1 MNGARNRYLRL
12 VTGRFYIV
20 LRNGD
25 EDIKI
30 FAGDNIASA
39 RETRDDLLR
48 GLGRLKPLAEKRRAV
63 REEAVEEKPFK
74 RLPRRTVDYYAAGC
88 VLLLAAV
95 YQTQEAYDWAMD
107 SLHGARAIDARRFA

>member
-1 MNGARNRYLRL
+1 MNGRRNRYLRL
-12 VTGRFYIV
+12 MSGRFYIV
-20 LRNGD
+20 LRNGA

-48 GLGRLKPLAEKRRAV
+48 GLGRLRPLAKAAV
-63 REEAVEEKPFK
+63 VEPEEEPIK
-74 RLPRRTVDYYAAGC
+74 RLPRRVEEYYAAGC

-95 YQTQEAYDWAMD
+95 YRTQEAYDWAMD
-107 SLHGARAIDARRFA
+107 SLHAARAIDARRFA